1 MSSIL
6 SPYMGMPI
14 YGHIVVINPYDR
26 LSLTRT
32 IDSSIYGARAFNRSG
47 QIMGVHSG
55 VVKMYSSTW
64 VILTKTWFQR
74 FQA

>member
-6 SPYMGMPI
+6 SLYLGIPI

-26 LSLTRT
+26 RSQTRT

-47 QIMGVHSG
+47 QIMGFDQDVG
-55 VVKMYSSTW
+55 LPFMPIYGDP
-64 VILTKTWFQR
+64 
-74 FQA
+74 